1 MRQLTALLLVA
12 SLTSCANWC
21 DCANQENAA
30 QQHATSNAQP
40 SNQESASTDQAVATD
55 NIDSDGQALDT
66 RPMREAPPVY
76 SSSQPSQLDTLAAN
90 PNAQPLNLDRSFVRA
105 NAQPQLK
112 RAMLPSEVAQA
123 QAQQLSAPLSPYPE
137 LSHSKK
143 QLSDYAQ
150 QIAFKLINFDAMK
163 GARVGVASFVEF
175 DESLR
180 ATTPLGNQFAEALA
194 TLLPQYGV
202 DIIEYKLTKNLSIG
216 ADGDLALSRQVSD
229 LQDEIG
235 MDYIL
240 TGTLVT
246 TRRGVQ
252 INSKVVSVSDHRVV
266 ASASTLLPH
275 LVLQQ
280 IQP

>member
-1 MRQLTALLLVA
+1 MRQLTAVLLVA

-21 DCANQENAA
+21 DCANQQAA
-30 QQHATSNAQP
+30 
-40 SNQESASTDQAVATD
+40 ESTDANSAASNSPEYSVDAVGAHD
-55 NIDSDGQALDT
+55 AIDSDGQALEG

-76 SSSQPSQLDTLAAN
+76 GSSQPSQLDLLAAD
-90 PNAQPLNLDRSFVRA
+90 PNAQPLNLDRNFVRA

-112 RAMLPSEVAQA
+112 RKMLPSEVG
-123 QAQQLSAPLSPYPE
+123 QAQQMGAVLSPYPE
-137 LSHSKK
+137 LQHSKK

-150 QIAFKLINFDAMK
+150 QMAFKLINFQAIK

-202 DIIEYKLTKNLSIG
+202 DIIEYKLTKNLSVG
-216 ADGDLALSRQVSD
+216 VEGDLAMSRQVSE
-229 LQDEIG
+229 LHDEVG

-252 INSKVVSVSDHRVV
+252 VNSRVVSVNDQRVV

>member
-1 MRQLTALLLVA
+1 MRQLTAVLLVA

-21 DCANQENAA
+21 DCANQQAA
-30 QQHATSNAQP
+30 EPQATVANSAAAN
-40 SNQESASTDQAVATD
+40 SSESSVDALGANDA
-55 NIDSDGQALDT
+55 IDSEGQTLYT

-76 SSSQPSQLDTLAAN
+76 GSSQPSQLDLLASD
-90 PNAQPLNLDRSFVRA
+90 PNAQPLNLDRNFVRA

-112 RAMLPSEVAQA
+112 RKMLPSEVV
-123 QAQQLSAPLSPYPE
+123 QAQQLGAALSPYPE
-137 LSHSKK
+137 LQHSKK

-150 QIAFKLINFDAMK
+150 QMAFKLINFQAIK

-202 DIIEYKLTKNLSIG
+202 DIIEYKLTKNLSVG
-216 ADGDLALSRQVSD
+216 VEGDLAMSRQVSD
-229 LQDEIG
+229 LHDEVG

-246 TRRGVQ
+246 TKRGVQ
-252 INSKVVSVSDHRVV
+252 VNSRVVSVNDHRVV

>member
-1 MRQLTALLLVA
+1 MRQLTAVLLVA

-21 DCANQENAA
+21 DCANQQAAEPQATVANSAAANSSENSVDALGA
-30 QQHATSNAQP
+30 NDA
-40 SNQESASTDQAVATD
+40 
-55 NIDSDGQALDT
+55 IDSEGQTLYT

-76 SSSQPSQLDTLAAN
+76 GSSQPSQLDLLASD
-90 PNAQPLNLDRSFVRA
+90 PNAQPLNLDRNFVRA

-112 RAMLPSEVAQA
+112 RKMLPSEVV
-123 QAQQLSAPLSPYPE
+123 QAQQLGAAFSPYPE
-137 LSHSKK
+137 LQHSKK

-150 QIAFKLINFDAMK
+150 QMAFKLINFQAIK

-202 DIIEYKLTKNLSIG
+202 DIIEYKLTKNLSVG
-216 ADGDLALSRQVSD
+216 VEGDLAMSRQVSD
-229 LQDEIG
+229 LHDEVG

-246 TRRGVQ
+246 TKRGVQ
-252 INSKVVSVSDHRVV
+252 VNSRVVSVNDHRVV

>member
-1 MRQLTALLLVA
+1 MRQLTAVLLVA

-21 DCANQENAA
+21 DCANQNKAE
-30 QQHATSNAQP
+30 QQTNDAATSSEVAQ
-40 SNQESASTDQAVATD
+40 SAVAGTNSD
-55 NIDSDGQALDT
+55 TVAIDSDGQPLDA

-76 SSSQPSQLDTLAAN
+76 GSSQPSQLDMLAAD
-90 PNAQPLNLDRSFVRA
+90 PNARPVNLDRNFVRA
-105 NAQPQLK
+105 NENPQLIRK
-112 RAMLPSEVAQA
+112 MLPSEVV
-123 QAQQLSAPLSPYPE
+123 QAQQQYAPLSPYPE

-150 QIAFKLINFDAMK
+150 QMAFKLINFEAIK

-180 ATTPLGNQFAEALA
+180 STTPLGNQFAEAFA

-229 LQDEIG
+229 LHDEVG
-235 MDYIL
+235 MDYLL

>member
-1 MRQLTALLLVA
+1 MRGITALLLVA

-21 DCANQENAA
+21 DCAKQKQTE
-30 QQHATSNAQP
+30 QQSNAP
-40 SNQESASTDQAVATD
+40 AIGTENERDPASGSSQAIA
-55 NIDSDGQALDT
+55 IDSDGQVLDT

-76 SSSQPSQLDTLAAN
+76 GSSQPSQLDMLAAD
-90 PNAQPLNLDRSFVRA
+90 PNARPVNLDRNFVRA
-105 NAQPQLK
+105 NENPQLTRK
-112 RAMLPSEVAQA
+112 MLPSEVAQA
-123 QAQQLSAPLSPYPE
+123 QQPFAALSSYPE

-143 QLSDYAQ
+143 QVSDYAQ
-150 QIAFKLINFDAMK
+150 QMAFKLINFEAIK

-180 ATTPLGNQFAEALA
+180 STTPLGNQFAEALA

-229 LQDEIG
+229 LQDEVG
-235 MDYIL
+235 MDYVL

-252 INSKVVSVSDHRVV
+252 INSKVISVADHRVV
-266 ASASTLLPH
+266 ASASTLVPH

>member
-1 MRQLTALLLVA
+1 MRQLTAVLLVA

-21 DCANQENAA
+21 DCANQQAA
-30 QQHATSNAQP
+30 ESTGANSAASN
-40 SNQESASTDQAVATD
+40 SSEYSVDAVGAHD
-55 NIDSDGQALDT
+55 AIDSDGQALES

-76 SSSQPSQLDTLAAN
+76 GSSQPSQLDLLAAD
-90 PNAQPLNLDRSFVRA
+90 PSAQPLNLDRNFVRA

-112 RAMLPSEVAQA
+112 RKMLPSEVGH
-123 QAQQLSAPLSPYPE
+123 AQQMGAVLSPYPE
-137 LSHSKK
+137 LQHSKK

-150 QIAFKLINFDAMK
+150 QMAFKLINFQAIK

-202 DIIEYKLTKNLSIG
+202 DIIEYKLTKNLSVG
-216 ADGDLALSRQVSD
+216 VEGDLAMSRQVSE
-229 LQDEIG
+229 LHDEVG

-252 INSKVVSVSDHRVV
+252 VNSRVVSVNDQRVV

>member
-21 DCANQENAA
+21 DCANQDNAA
-30 QQHATSNAQP
+30 QQHATSNSQP
-40 SNQESASTDQAVATD
+40 SNQEIASTDQAVASD

-123 QAQQLSAPLSPYPE
+123 QAQQLAAPLSPYPE

-180 ATTPLGNQFAEALA
+180 STTPLGNQFAEALA

>member
-1 MRQLTALLLVA
+1 MRQLTAVLLVA

-21 DCANQENAA
+21 DCANQGKTEQHSNDVAPSTEVA
-30 QQHATSNAQP
+30 QTAETS
-40 SNQESASTDQAVATD
+40 SADA
-55 NIDSDGQALDT
+55 IDSDGQALDT

-76 SSSQPSQLDTLAAN
+76 GSSKPSQLDMLAAD
-90 PNAQPLNLDRSFVRA
+90 PNARPVNLDRSFVRA
-105 NAQPQLK
+105 NQNPPLTRK
-112 RAMLPSEVAQA
+112 MLPSEVAQA
-123 QAQQLSAPLSPYPE
+123 QQMYAPLSPYPE
-137 LSHSKK
+137 LPHSKK

-150 QIAFKLINFDAMK
+150 QMAFKLINFEAIK

-180 ATTPLGNQFAEALA
+180 STTPLGNQFAEALA

-216 ADGDLALSRQVSD
+216 AEGDLALSRQVSD
-229 LQDEIG
+229 LQDEVG
-235 MDYIL
+235 MDYLL